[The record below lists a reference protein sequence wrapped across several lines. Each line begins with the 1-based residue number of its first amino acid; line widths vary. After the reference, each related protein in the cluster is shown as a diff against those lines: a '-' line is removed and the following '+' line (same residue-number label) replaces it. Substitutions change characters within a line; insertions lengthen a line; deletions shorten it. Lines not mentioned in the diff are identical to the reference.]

1 MKLSNIRPWRR
12 NQESRDVNEKA
23 RIVLSA
29 LITMLAIV
37 GCANSAEGF
46 FKAGE
51 ILSNCESKSVNSQ
64 NACKMF
70 LAGVIVTTYAWNRAG
85 ELQKMICAPADV
97 GIEKLKGIFIKYV
110 KKKQK

>member
-1 MKLSNIRPWRR
+1 
-12 NQESRDVNEKA
+12 
-23 RIVLSA
+23 
-29 LITMLAIV
+29 MLAIV

-70 LAGVIVTTYAWNRAG
+70 LAGVIDTTYAWNRAG
-85 ELQKMICAPADV
+85 ELQKKICAPADV
-97 GIEKLKGIFIKYV
+97 AASQTIARQNNIKPY
-110 KKKQK
+110 